1 MSKKRHSLIVE
12 EGDPDDGVVVRTF
25 AVRHL
30 SGHKLPRHV
39 HDWHQLIYAS
49 EGVMW
54 VHTSQGDWVVP
65 PNRAVW
71 VPAGVEHGIE
81 MAGTVLV
88 QTLYLASGISGPLPQ
103 RCCAVT
109 CRRSCGN

>member
-1 MSKKRHSLIVE
+1 MSKKRHLSPRRRMAERV
-12 EGDPDDGVVVRTF
+12 GVRTY

-30 SGHKLPRHV
+30 NGHQIPPHA

-54 VHTSQGDWVVP
+54 VQTAEGDWVVP

-71 VPAGVEHGIE
+71 ENA
-81 MAGTVLV
+81 
-88 QTLYLASGISGPLPQ
+88 TLAVSKQMNNALKKFLAIADPSSVVVRTWTPL
-103 RCCAVT
+103 
-109 CRRSCGN
+109 

>member
-1 MSKKRHSLIVE
+1 MSKKRQPSFRSRAANI
-12 EGDPDDGVVVRTF
+12 VVRTF
-25 AVRHL
+25 AVRHWTNHTIAPH
-30 SGHKLPRHV
+30 S

-54 VHTSQGDWVVP
+54 VQTVQGDWVVP

-81 MAGTVLV
+81 LAGTVLV
-88 QTLYLASGISGPLPQ
+88 QTLYLLPADRRAGPPCGFLAARAS
-103 RCCAVT
+103 
-109 CRRSCGN
+109 